1 LPFFIVSASAVL
13 LIPQTH
19 LIHVPLRQQ
28 DVYLSFDVNGL
39 SATQLHV
46 CRFLKKN
53 VKLNV
58 FENRQEKGNS
68 KTRLKH
74 ADYLNILSC

>member
-1 LPFFIVSASAVL
+1 MFHYANKMYISL
-13 LIPQTH
+13 LM
-19 LIHVPLRQQ
+19 LM
-28 DVYLSFDVNGL
+28 GL
-39 SATQLHV
+39 SATQLRV

-74 ADYLNILSC
+74 ADCLNILSC